1 MEEVRLGQA
10 SASWALTPQTKDCL
24 HTAICRFQRSQGKGQ
39 DTPLPVRRDDVTTG
53 GGDIGSEGMQE
64 ISDLIHALAKS
75 AFCPPPPP
83 HHHVKGIGL
92 SSGFTTRQAV
102 GHQGLVPPREG
113 QNARPSGCRG
123 ITENIRKY

>member
-1 MEEVRLGQA
+1 MEEVRLGEA

-75 AFCPPPPP
+75 AFCPPPPAP
-83 HHHVKGIGL
+83 
-92 SSGFTTRQAV
+92 A
-102 GHQGLVPPREG
+102 P
-113 QNARPSGCRG
+113 
-123 ITENIRKY
+123 